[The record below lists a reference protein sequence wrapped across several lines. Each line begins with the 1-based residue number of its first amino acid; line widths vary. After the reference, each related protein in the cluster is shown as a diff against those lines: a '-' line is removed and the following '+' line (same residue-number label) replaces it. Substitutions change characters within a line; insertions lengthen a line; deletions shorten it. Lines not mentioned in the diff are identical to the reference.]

1 MSKTKKNY
9 YSYKTKHYL
18 VKSVEVTDTTDILF
32 TSTWNVYSR
41 EIKESENEN
50 KNDNDVEQENNII
63 GTFHFNGKQ
72 KFGCIKLSYDF
83 DKMTELG
90 ELKLIFSYICRWAFA
105 QKDVYSIETTF
116 PATKAY
122 NEIFDYLAYKKE
134 NKEGTVTLHASKPI
148 NTIIYLFL
156 GMIVGI
162 ILGIITANIKT
173 GIIFGFVVCG
183 GIGIVM
189 DSNYTRRRN
198 WVENRD

>member
-32 TSTWNVYSR
+32 TSTWNIYSR
-41 EIKESENEN
+41 EINGKASDKENN
-50 KNDNDVEQENNII
+50 IEQENNLI
-63 GTFHFNGKQ
+63 GTFNFNGKQ
-72 KFGCIKLSYDF
+72 KLGCIKLTYDF
-83 DKMTELG
+83 DRMTELG

-105 QKDVYSIETTF
+105 QRDVYSIETTF

-122 NEIFDYLAYKKE
+122 QEIFDFLAYKKE
-134 NKEGTVTLHASKPI
+134 NNEGVVTLHASKPM
-148 NTIIYLFL
+148 NTLLYLFL
-156 GMIVGI
+156 GMITGI
-162 ILGIITANIKT
+162 ILGIVTANIKT

-189 DSNYTRRRN
+189 DSNYSRHRN
-198 WVENRD
+198 WIENRD